1 MSKIA
6 LAGNA
11 SGTGTITIES
21 PNTNTDFTINLP
33 AASGTLVTTGGTV
46 TFGAGTAAAPSITNT
61 NDTNTGI
68 YFPAPDTIGF
78 TEGGVE
84 SFRLNSSGEGV
95 FAGNVTAAGN
105 VTVAGGVQVG
115 GITTNV
121 YPLVS
126 GTAVS
131 ASGTAIDFTGIPS
144 WVRRITVM
152 FNGVSTTGTSPYL
165 IQIGAGSITNTGY
178 QSAGSSLTNG
188 AFVGTLTSTIGFV
201 CSTANTA
208 AGTVQ
213 GAYRITLL
221 NANTWVA
228 EGVVFNTGGNNN
240 NVMSGGVTLSG
251 TLDRVRITT
260 VTGADSFDNGTINIL
275 YE

>member
-11 SGTGTITIES
+11 SGTGTITLES

-68 YFPAPDTIGF
+68 YFPAQDTIGF

-95 FAGNVTAAGN
+95 FAGNVT
-105 VTVAGGVQVG
+105 VAGGVQVG

-126 GTAVS
+126 GTVQNAT
-131 ASGTAIDFTGIPS
+131 GTAVDFTGIPS
-144 WVRRITVM
+144 WVKRITVM
-152 FNGVSTTGTSPYL
+152 FNGISTNGTSNFIVQL
-165 IQIGAGSITNTGY
+165 GNAGGIET
-178 QSAGSSLTNG
+178 
-188 AFVGTLTSTIGFV
+188 TS
-201 CSTANTA
+201 
-208 AGTVQ
+208 
-213 GAYRITLL
+213 Y
-221 NANTWVA
+221 
-228 EGVVFNTGGNNN
+228 
-240 NVMSGGVTLSG
+240 SGGVAIITGGVVVLASSTGFLVTQQRAAADILTGSMVINNVSGNAWVQQSVAATNLGHMNTGAGGKTLSD
-251 TLDRVRITT
+251 TLTQVRITT
-260 VTGADSFDNGTINIL
+260 VNGTDAFDAGTINIM

>member
-11 SGTGTITIES
+11 SGTGTITLES
-21 PNTNTDFTINLP
+21 PNTNSNFTINLP

-46 TFGAGTAAAPSITNT
+46 TFGPGSAAAPSITSST
-61 NDTNTGI
+61 DTNTGI
-68 YFPAPDTIGF
+68 FFPSADNIAF
-78 TEGGVE
+78 SEGGVE
-84 SFRLNSSGEGV
+84 SFRLNNSGEGV
-95 FAGNVTAAGN
+95 FQGNVVIGGDTIIGGGLRANGTADNIYA
-105 VTVAGGVQVG
+105 
-115 GITTNV
+115 
-121 YPLVS
+121 LVS
-126 GTAVS
+126 GTAQAV
-131 ASGTAIDFTGIPS
+131 SGTAVDFTGIPS
-144 WVRRITVM
+144 WVKRITVM

-188 AFVGTLTSTIGFV
+188 AFVGTFTSTSGFI

-221 NANTWVA
+221 SANTWVA
-228 EGVVFNTGGNNN
+228 EGAVFNTGGNNN
-240 NVMSGGVTLSG
+240 NLMAGGVTLSG

-260 VTGADSFDNGTINIL
+260 VTGADSFDNGTINIM